1 MGARNQVGI
10 GLSYRA
16 ASQCSWAT
24 QFQTRFLESIP
35 RPIVFD
41 SAFHCHIFILLS
53 YIFTLVVVLSTLVV
67 ESVRDLVSDDPA
79 NAAVVHVGRSVRL
92 EKITL
97 EKTKNDCVLEIV
109 VFLIS

>member
-1 MGARNQVGI
+1 M
-10 GLSYRA
+10 Y
-16 ASQCSWAT
+16 
-24 QFQTRFLESIP
+24 FL
-35 RPIVFD
+35 
-41 SAFHCHIFILLS
+41 LLLY

-97 EKTKNDCVLEIV
+97 NSTKYF
-109 VFLIS
+109 VFSKQFKICLMWQCIS